1 MFECTKEVA
10 LKDFVQFGTLL
21 IPIQV
26 QIESF
31 DVMRAPFLGTTRILP
46 WARLLIVILVDLA
59 HFEPN

>member
-1 MFECTKEVA
+1 MA
-10 LKDFVQFGTLL
+10 LKDFVLFGTLL

-31 DVMRAPFLGTTRILP
+31 GVLRAPFLDTTRILP
-46 WARLLIVILVDLA
+46 WARLIVILVDLA